1 MISYRSKGATILM
14 KLFIMNGSVFP
25 SSMAVALPAAFLA
38 AALRLAIDAGYLPW
52 LEAEDSVLTESQ
64 AWNGFNFLVSFLVVF
79 RTSQSYN
86 RFWDGCT
93 AMHQMRAEWVDSCI
107 SIFAFTK
114 YSHASV
120 QQIDTFKALMVRLM
134 SMLHAAALAELEVVN
149 ADFHDLSPVER
160 FNKVSAFDFEII
172 DPGLLD
178 AKSLMT
184 TKRCGSRVEL
194 IYSWIQGLI
203 VDNIRSGVLSIPPPI
218 LTRTFQEISNGM
230 VAFHDAMKIS
240 YIPLPFPYAQACDCL
255 LALHWLVVPFVISQ
269 WVTSAAWAA
278 IFVIIQVFILWA
290 LNFIA
295 IEIENPFGSD
305 PNDLDG
311 RRMQEELNTHLFML
325 LRAEAV
331 RTPELI
337 DAGSSVAMSGSEE
350 SRRSPTNH
358 ASRTSSFRQVWADIV
373 EQRADIKNTSG
384 TSPEQDP
391 PLEDA
396 EPTLSTRAVDF
407 SRKTVA
413 RKLRT
418 ERRARK
424 RLGNSQRE
432 GEAANSGAPGQEGF
446 RRGDTTTS
454 FAISTSAAASAL
466 GRRANGSGRWGRY
479 ISGGEA
485 SSAAGSSSLAMSITT
500 DTATHQSSIGM
511 LSERRSDTLR
521 PSARGELPEEQATGV
536 GTQAGAIP
544 VLTLTRQMSRET
556 PRRPSHRQG
565 SSPRAT
571 ATTSVSSVLGHS
583 QPSSLRSE
591 SPKPPVSAHVEFGI
605 VSEEE
610 PEDDLQEDIEVWT

>member
-1 MISYRSKGATILM
+1 MITYRSKGATILM

-25 SSMAVALPAAFLA
+25 SSMAVALPAAMLA
-38 AALRLAIDAGYLPW
+38 AALRLAIDAGYLPG

-64 AWNGFNFLVSFLVVF
+64 AWTGFQFLVSFLVVF

-93 AMHQMRAEWVDSCI
+93 AMHQMRAEWVDACI

-114 YSHASV
+114 YSHASA

-149 ADFHDLSPVER
+149 ADFHELSTAER
-160 FNKVSAFDFEII
+160 FDKVSAFDFEII
-172 DPGLLD
+172 DPGVLD
-178 AKSLMT
+178 TRSLMF

-203 VDNIRSGVLSIPPPI
+203 VDNISSGVLSIPPPI

-255 LALHWLVVPFVISQ
+255 LALHWLVAPFVISQ

-311 RRMQEELNTHLFML
+311 RRMQEELNTHLLML
-325 LRAEAV
+325 LRVEAA
-331 RTPELI
+331 RTPQLVE
-337 DAGSSVAMSGSEE
+337 ASSSVTVTAPNESGADVR
-350 SRRSPTNH
+350 SRSN
-358 ASRTSSFRQVWADIV
+358 RTSSFRQVWADM
-373 EQRADIKNTSG
+373 EQSG
-384 TSPEQDP
+384 DVKTASLLSPHEE
-391 PLEDA
+391 LHVEDA
-396 EPTLSTRAVDF
+396 EATLSTRAVDF
-407 SRKTVA
+407 TRKKRP
-413 RKLRT
+413 RKSRT
-418 ERRARK
+418 EGKVRK

-432 GEAANSGAPGQEGF
+432 GESASSGTPRLA
-446 RRGDTTTS
+446 RGDTTAS
-454 FAISTSAAASAL
+454 FAFSASGATMA
-466 GRRANGSGRWGRY
+466 GRRMYGSGRWGRLFP
-479 ISGGEA
+479 GEN

-500 DTATHQSSIGM
+500 DSAAATTQPSMGM
-511 LSERRSDTLR
+511 LIAPRSEDVLR
-521 PSARGELPEEQATGV
+521 PAARSESHDEQASTN
-536 GTQAGAIP
+536 GARSPRIS
-544 VLTLTRQMSRET
+544 LSRQTEGER
-556 PRRPSHRQG
+556 PRRPSNRQG
-565 SSPRAT
+565 SPRGT
-571 ATTSVSSVLGHS
+571 ATTTTSSVSSTLGHAVG
-583 QPSSLRSE
+583 
-591 SPKPPVSAHVEFGI
+591 PPAEFGI
-605 VSEEE
+605 VSEE
-610 PEDDLQEDIEVWT
+610 PEDDQAEDIEVWA